1 MSYMNI
7 INIHMTFVLV
17 RRLQIFT

>member
-1 MSYMNI
+1 MSYMNN